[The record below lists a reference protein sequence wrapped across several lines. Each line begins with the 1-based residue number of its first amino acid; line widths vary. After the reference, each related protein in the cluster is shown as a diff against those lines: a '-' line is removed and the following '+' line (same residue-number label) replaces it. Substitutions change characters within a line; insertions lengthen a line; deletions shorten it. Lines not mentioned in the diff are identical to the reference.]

1 MILACASQPS
11 STIRKSKL
19 NAGDEKSGKPTQGRK
34 KAQVSC
40 HLSERKCVATHARR
54 PPSAPSNPIKD
65 RCTHAGRT
73 EGKVT
78 RPDSPDPRRCSLS
91 RERVMGKGL
100 IAHIELRVIV

>member
-1 MILACASQPS
+1 MILACVPQPS

-40 HLSERKCVATHARR
+40 HLSERKLWQPTLVARR
-54 PPSAPSNPIKD
+54 VPLQTQLRIDAP
-65 RCTHAGRT
+65 TQEGRKA
-73 EGKVT
+73 KVT